1 MDEFREEP
9 STYIWRWT
17 TWSWVCVGLGVLI
30 VLLGVTGGGS
40 VAPWI
45 IGGVAVAVVGGV
57 AFGFVPRAS
66 LAQKKRPMTEKA
78 KRKAAGKSRGAGGT
92 GSGTAEKG
100 TEPAA

>member
-9 STYIWRWT
+9 SKYIWRWT

-30 VLLGVTGGGS
+30 VLMGVTGGGS
-40 VAPWI
+40 VVPWI

-66 LAQKKRPMTEKA
+66 LGQKKRPMTEKA
-78 KRKAAGKSRGAGGT
+78 KRKAAGKSRGAGET
-92 GSGTAEKG
+92 GSGTGEKG